1 MKPIIT
7 SFIDYNNA
15 SLNDQLD
22 LINNLKL
29 KHLIIRHI
37 NGKSLLLLNEDEK
50 IELISNL
57 KDRNILIID
66 PLIDAPNLDNDKEIE
81 KSYEKITKASKLAKE
96 LNSEVFLLRIPKFN
110 NFSNERN
117 KLIEVLKKQTKIIK
131 NHKLKTYL
139 IFDNNNQAAVY
150 RYILEKI
157 KDHDLKMSFDL
168 AYIYFNNE
176 NINTTY
182 RLLKDYIDLIF
193 IDDYDVND
201 TPRLLS
207 HGDVYGLKSF
217 LKELIINDYKGIVV
231 LDSSLNE
238 FLTQVKDYKWY
249 NKRFSKAKKHH
260 VNVLEHFKTLTD
272 DVSIQSIIK
281 IQLDALNIIFKI

>member
-15 SLNDQLD
+15 SLNNQLD

-117 KLIEVLKKQTKIIK
+117 KLIEVLKTNK
-131 NHKLKTYL
+131 NY
-139 IFDNNNQAAVY
+139 
-150 RYILEKI
+150 
-157 KDHDLKMSFDL
+157 
-168 AYIYFNNE
+168 
-176 NINTTY
+176 
-182 RLLKDYIDLIF
+182 
-193 IDDYDVND
+193 
-201 TPRLLS
+201 
-207 HGDVYGLKSF
+207 
-217 LKELIINDYKGIVV
+217 
-231 LDSSLNE
+231 
-238 FLTQVKDYKWY
+238 
-249 NKRFSKAKKHH
+249 
-260 VNVLEHFKTLTD
+260 
-272 DVSIQSIIK
+272 
-281 IQLDALNIIFKI
+281 